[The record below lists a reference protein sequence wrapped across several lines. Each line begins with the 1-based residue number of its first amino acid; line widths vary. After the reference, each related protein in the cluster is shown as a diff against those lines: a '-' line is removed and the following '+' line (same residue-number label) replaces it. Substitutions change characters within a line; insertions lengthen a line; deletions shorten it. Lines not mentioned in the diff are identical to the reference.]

1 VINRRNQIFEVIMDP
16 VSIGFYAVI
25 CGALSAAGPALGGL
39 IKRISAGIVVGAAAS
54 WLLPILK
61 TALGSGY

>member
-1 VINRRNQIFEVIMDP
+1 MDA

-39 IKRISAGIVVGAAAS
+39 IKRISAGMLVGAAAA
-54 WLLPILK
+54 WLLPMLK
-61 TALGSGY
+61 VALGSGY